1 MPFQMLKN
9 ISSILLSMFYM
20 PLTHTWSVLGKLWLL
35 MVSRNLARSIHI
47 LLLSLMLHEYL
58 VYLPYLQSMLF
69 CTLLHLLMRLSTEL
83 FNLLGYLFQK
93 SLFNFSVFL
102 SLYSIPL
109 SYLALSFL
117 FYSDVYLYYL
127 WINLKVYSN
136 PFFRWSIIIIILF
149 NSLGF

>member
-1 MPFQMLKN
+1 MLKK
-9 ISSILLSMFYM
+9 ISLILLSMFYM

-47 LLLSLMLHEYL
+47 LLLSLVLHEYL

-83 FNLLGYLFQK
+83 FNLLRYLFQK